1 MTNVKTID
9 YCSVEKTYKV
19 EYPKAYVAKIIES
32 QNEYTSTNGLSNKM
46 VKEIYVEDNLVAE
59 LLPNLMLRAVP
70 FKIIEKIFKKQ
81 SHDPYIDRHAPTE
94 SSITDSQ
101 HKPYWVTDS
110 TMGDVKINY
119 IT

>member
-9 YCSVEKTYKV
+9 YCGIEKTYQV

-32 QNEYTSTNGLSNKM
+32 QNEYTSTNGISNKM

-59 LLPNLMLRAVP
+59 LFNLMLKPTA
-70 FKIIEKIFKKQ
+70 FKKIKKQ
-81 SHDPYIDRHAPTE
+81 SHDPYIDRHALTE
-94 SSITDSQ
+94 SSITDPQ
-101 HKPYWVTDS
+101 HKPYWVTD
-110 TMGDVKINY
+110 TTIGDVEINY

>member
-9 YCSVEKTYKV
+9 YCGVEKTYKV

-70 FKIIEKIFKKQ
+70 FKIIKKQ
-81 SHDPYIDRHAPTE
+81 SHGISIEEHVPIE
-94 SSITDSQ
+94 SPITDSQ
-101 HKPYWVTDS
+101 HKSYWVTD
-110 TMGDVKINY
+110 TTIGDVKINY